1 MKKQQGGFIGLIV
14 LIIIALI
21 VLKYLYNFS
30 IFEAANSPQGQS
42 TISYTQQVLGSIWSV
57 IGPSVNFIQNQIFF
71 PLVGMIWNNFQSF
84 IQWGQQNAASGIR

>member
-1 MKKQQGGFIGLIV
+1 MKNKQAGFIGLVV

-30 IFEAANSPQGQS
+30 VFEAANTPQGQS

-57 IGPSVNFIQNQIFF
+57 IGPPVIFIQNQIFF
-71 PLVGMIWNNFQSF
+71 PLVKVIWNNFQSF
-84 IQWGQQNAASGIR
+84 LQWGQQNAASGIH